1 MSWLQSEFINNR
13 PLQKYC
19 CFETR
24 FWRVQFAEIRHN
36 DVTMV
41 TLAVAWF
48 SAYSST
54 CYSCGPG
61 SRPVESIWN
70 VWWTKWHWVPLFS
83 LSISFHRCSPQL
95 YINWLMN
102 NRPFGDHSSETWP
115 LGGCSSETQP
125 HPIGINNKNNHG
137 NKWPLLQRRKP
148 LLMSSWHG
156 MNAFHLS
163 PSAELSG
170 VAYRISSYVLHICP
184 YVHDPILAAMS
195 LLIMRICGINRETN
209 LFRLR
214 QGLKPTTSQLETL
227 KTPESFLDY
236 LTTLY
241 HFNCYVVYN
250 E

>member
-13 PLQKYC
+13 SLQKYC

-24 FWRVQFAEIRHN
+24 FWRVQFAEIRQWCN
-36 DVTMV
+36 NGNTGRGMV
-41 TLAVAWF
+41 QRLLVYLLQLRPGFAPGWVHVKFMVDKVAL
-48 SAYSST
+48 SPS
-54 CYSCGPG
+54 
-61 SRPVESIWN
+61 V
-70 VWWTKWHWVPLFS
+70 S

-102 NRPFGDHSSETWP
+102 NRPFGDHRSETWP
-115 LGGCSSETQP
+115 LGGCSSETRP

-137 NKWPLLQRRKP
+137 DKWPLLQRREP
-148 LLMSSWHG
+148 PLMSSWHG

-163 PSAELSG
+163 PSTELSG

-195 LLIMRICGINRETN
+195 LLIMRMCGINRETN

-227 KTPESFLDY
+227 KTPESFFDY